1 MWATRVGSCNEGT
14 KKYPSS
20 ESLSYSGNS
29 LTKNPLPTIGPPAS
43 NCASAIRVTRGKVSS
58 AKVVFGA
65 VANKPFV
72 AERAAAALVGT
83 RIDGDAPEYAGDG
96 MGEDT

>member
-1 MWATRVGSCNEGT
+1 MWATKVGSCNEGT

-65 VANKPFV
+65 VANKPLG
-72 AERAAAALVGT
+72 EGRAAAALVGT
-83 RIDGDAPEYAGDG
+83 RLDAAGLACAGGPLDA
-96 MGEDT
+96 